1 MDLSADG
8 MQSLS
13 VRHKLQQ
20 DRVLLYRLAR
30 VTDHMIAKSMLLSF
44 TFHIYLDKKINLV
57 LHRTFLRLVNVF
69 QCGILGSL
77 TALLH
82 SMSLEFITGLLQCR
96 SSSIWQTSFKM
107 HWNSDIKVSENMI
120 HDQGCWKCNSIYAEH
135 PKWFYEERYA
145 DRTSTLQPHKH
156 DNLSLEDSFLDRVGY
171 INRPQCQ
178 ETWDFPFIKRK

>member
-1 MDLSADG
+1 MDLSADR

-30 VTDHMIAKSMLLSF
+30 VTIDHMIAKSMLLSSM
-44 TFHIYLDKKINLV
+44 FHIYLDKKINLV
-57 LHRTFLRLVNVF
+57 LRRTFLRLVNVF
-69 QCGILGSL
+69 KCGILGSL

-96 SSSIWQTSFKM
+96 SSSIWRTSFKM

-120 HDQGCWKCNSIYAEH
+120 HDQGCWKCNSIYAEL
-135 PKWFYEERYA
+135 PKWFYDERHA
-145 DRTSTLQPHKH
+145 DRTSTLQPLVKFS
-156 DNLSLEDSFLDRVGY
+156 DTNMST
-171 INRPQCQ
+171 RP
-178 ETWDFPFIKRK
+178 